1 MTSSVT
7 STTTLSPHTLG
18 DVLERD
24 RLERRVRRV
33 TVTVAVLRDRV
44 TRHRREPDTPPRH
57 LLLTIADFEAQ
68 LEALSARLRD
78 LGRDPGSTR
87 VQETEGPT

>member
-7 STTTLSPHTLG
+7 STTTRSPHSLG
-18 DVLERD
+18 EVLERD

-33 TVTVAVLRDRV
+33 TVAVAVLRDRV
-44 TRHRREPDTPPRH
+44 TGHRPELDAPPRH

-68 LEALSARLRD
+68 IEVLSARLRD
-78 LGRDPGSTR
+78 LGRDPAST
-87 VQETEGPT
+87 QAQGTERPT